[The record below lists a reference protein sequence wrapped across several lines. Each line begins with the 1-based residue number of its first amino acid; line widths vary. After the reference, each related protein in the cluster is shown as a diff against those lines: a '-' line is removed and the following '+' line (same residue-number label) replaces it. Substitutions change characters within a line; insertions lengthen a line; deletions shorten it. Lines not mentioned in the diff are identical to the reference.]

1 MLTGQNG
8 ILNRASEAKIKNQQ
22 SQQEEENSLNDM
34 ETLIANYAGLKN
46 IDLNNTNPLGI
57 VPKGATIIED
67 DASKGIVIKDKN
79 NNEWVWVE
87 VPKNKTFSG
96 ISIDLTKELTEQN
109 YKDIEDRMIEYASTY
124 REGKKGQG
132 CDYKDEWYEGCGLS
146 KEEYNN
152 AYHSML
158 KSVYNYG
165 GFWIGRY
172 ETGIEGS
179 VTDITKVRNSHS
191 DLGTGKAIIQ
201 KNAIP
206 YNYIYCS
213 EAQTLANNLM
223 QNDNY
228 ISSLMFGIQW
238 DLVCK
243 YLEEETDLTEKD
255 INFDSSKWGNYSDA
269 KIENIKMGKYN
280 VLDSK
285 TYKLGTWSN
294 IDNPLTKENTGDYK
308 WIFIG
313 TGISEYTNRK
323 NIYDFAGNAWEWTL
337 EKSSNDESPCVSRGG
352 YFYYVGNDGP
362 ASYRGA
368 SGVNGSDYHFSFR
381 ATFYE
386 K

>member
-34 ETLIANYAGLKN
+34 ETLIVNYAGLKN

-57 VPKGATIIED
+57 VPKGGVIIEE

-87 VPKNKTFSG
+87 APKNKVFSG

-109 YKDIEDRMIEYASTY
+109 YKDIENRMIEYASTY

-152 AYHSML
+152 AYHSIL
-158 KSVYNYG
+158 RSVYNYG

-172 ETGIEGS
+172 EAGIEGS

-191 DLGTGKAIIQ
+191 DLGTDKVIIQ

-223 QNDNY
+223 QNVNY

-238 DLVCK
+238 DMVCK
-243 YLEEETDLTEKD
+243 YLEEETDLTEED
-255 INFDSSKWGNYSDA
+255 INFDSNKWGNYSDA
-269 KIENIKMGKYN
+269 KIENIKMRKY
-280 VLDSK
+280 LA
-285 TYKLGTWSN
+285 TYAV
-294 IDNPLTKENTGDYK
+294 
-308 WIFIG
+308 F
-313 TGISEYTNRK
+313 
-323 NIYDFAGNAWEWTL
+323 
-337 EKSSNDESPCVSRGG
+337 RGG
-352 YFYYVGNDGP
+352 SFN
-362 ASYRGA
+362 SY
-368 SGVNGSDYHFSFR
+368 GSDCTVSIRYGTEIEHCDVDIGFR
-381 ATFYE
+381 VVLYI